1 MKYVKNNFANALGLL
16 AIVGLIFKAFI
27 GQNLSIN
34 ENLIERTLTSY
45 IIAYLA
51 FKISYMET
59 KKVGLI
65 FVPLIF
71 HSLVMALVIRGGSS
85 QKIPSDMVQIITT
98 LYKLLVMVGVFF
110 AIELFFNRL
119 LGSLATSILGGI
131 SLVIFLCLSF
141 SKKLAFL
148 ESFEDFFLYF
158 SFYVMAIRVRSAASL
173 NPVLLVLSL
182 ILVAGEIYIK
192 EKYIKIDYGFLLS
205 IFPLSYLA
213 LKTVSRE
220 SAFDLI
226 DHLIFALIYIYPAL
240 FVIIKASLDIEMLA
254 ISIIAI
260 LASYIIGQ
268 GIFKI
273 KNKYLSY
280 LLLGIN

>member
-71 HSLVMALVIRGGSS
+71 HSLVMALVIRGGFS

-110 AIELFFNRL
+110 AIELFFNKL

-131 SLVIFLCLSF
+131 SLVIFLGISF

-148 ESFEDFFLYF
+148 EAFEDFFLYF

-173 NPVLLVLSL
+173 NPLLLVLSL

-192 EKYIKIDYGFLLS
+192 EKYIKIDYRFLFS

-220 SAFDLI
+220 SVFDLI

>member
-71 HSLVMALVIRGGSS
+71 HSLVMAIVVRGGFS

-131 SLVIFLCLSF
+131 SLIIFIAVSYTHLTLPTS
-141 SKKLAFL
+141 
-148 ESFEDFFLYF
+148 D
-158 SFYVMAIRVRSAASL
+158 
-173 NPVLLVLSL
+173 LV
-182 ILVAGEIYIK
+182 
-192 EKYIKIDYGFLLS
+192 
-205 IFPLSYLA
+205 
-213 LKTVSRE
+213 
-220 SAFDLI
+220 
-226 DHLIFALIYIYPAL
+226 
-240 FVIIKASLDIEMLA
+240 
-254 ISIIAI
+254 
-260 LASYIIGQ
+260 
-268 GIFKI
+268 
-273 KNKYLSY
+273 
-280 LLLGIN
+280 

>member
-59 KKVGLI
+59 KKVVLI

-71 HSLVMALVIRGGSS
+71 HSLVMAIVVRGGFS

-110 AIELFFNRL
+110 AIELFFNKL

-131 SLVIFLCLSF
+131 SLVIFLGISF

-148 ESFEDFFLYF
+148 EAFEDFFLYF

-173 NPVLLVLSL
+173 NPLLLVLSL

-192 EKYIKIDYGFLLS
+192 EKYIKIEYGFLLS

>member
-1 MKYVKNNFANALGLL
+1 MKYVKKNFANGLAFLAL
-16 AIVGLIFKAFI
+16 VSLIFKAFI
-27 GQNLSIN
+27 GQILAID
-34 ENLIERTLTSY
+34 ENLIERALTSY
-45 IIAYLA
+45 VIAYLA

-59 KKVGLI
+59 KKVGLLFI
-65 FVPLIF
+65 PLIF
-71 HSLVMALVIRGGSS
+71 HSLVMALIIRGGFS

-110 AIELFFNRL
+110 AIELFFNKL
-119 LGSLATSILGGI
+119 LGSLATSILGGF
-131 SLVIFLCLSF
+131 SLLIFIAIAF

-173 NPVLLVLSL
+173 NPLLLVLSL

-205 IFPLSYLA
+205 IFPLSYLS
-213 LKTVSRE
+213 LKTVTSE

-240 FVIIKASLDIEMLA
+240 FVIIKASLDIEILA

-260 LASYIIGQ
+260 LATYILGQ
-268 GIFKI
+268 GIYKI

>member
-59 KKVGLI
+59 KKVVLI

-71 HSLVMALVIRGGSS
+71 HSLVMAIVVRGGFS

-110 AIELFFNRL
+110 AIELFFNKL

-131 SLVIFLCLSF
+131 SLVIFLGISF

-148 ESFEDFFLYF
+148 EAFEDFFLYF

-173 NPVLLVLSL
+173 NPLLLVLSL
-182 ILVAGEIYIK
+182 ILVAGEMYIK
-192 EKYIKIDYGFLLS
+192 EKYIKIDYGFLFS

>member
-1 MKYVKNNFANALGLL
+1 MKYVKNNFANGLAFLAL
-16 AIVGLIFKAFI
+16 VSLIFKAFI
-27 GQNLSIN
+27 GQILAID
-34 ENLIERTLTSY
+34 ENLIERALTSY
-45 IIAYLA
+45 VIAYLA

-59 KKVGLI
+59 KKVGLLFI
-65 FVPLIF
+65 PLIF
-71 HSLVMALVIRGGSS
+71 HSLVMALIIRGGFS

-110 AIELFFNRL
+110 AIELLFNKL
-119 LGSLATSILGGI
+119 LGSLATSILGGF
-131 SLVIFLCLSF
+131 SLLIFIAIAF

-173 NPVLLVLSL
+173 NPLLLVLSL

-205 IFPLSYLA
+205 IFPLSYLS
-213 LKTVSRE
+213 LKTVTSE

-240 FVIIKASLDIEMLA
+240 FVIIKASLDIEILA

-260 LASYIIGQ
+260 LATYILGQ
-268 GIFKI
+268 GIYNI

>member
-1 MKYVKNNFANALGLL
+1 MKYVKNNFANGLALL
-16 AIVGLIFKAFI
+16 ALICLIFKAFI
-27 GQNLSIN
+27 GQGLSIN

-141 SKKLAFL
+141 SKKIAFL

>member
-1 MKYVKNNFANALGLL
+1 MKYVKNNFANGLALL
-16 AIVGLIFKAFI
+16 ALICLIFKAFI
-27 GQNLSIN
+27 GQGLSIN

-71 HSLVMALVIRGGSS
+71 HSLVMAIVVRGGFS

-131 SLVIFLCLSF
+131 SLVIFLGISF

-148 ESFEDFFLYF
+148 DAFEDFFLYF

-173 NPVLLVLSL
+173 NPLLLVLSL

-192 EKYIKIDYGFLLS
+192 EKYIKIEYGFLLS

>member
-1 MKYVKNNFANALGLL
+1 MKYVKNNFANGLGLL

-27 GQNLSIN
+27 GQNLSID

-45 IIAYLA
+45 VIAYLA

-71 HSLVMALVIRGGSS
+71 HSLVMAIVVRGGFS

-110 AIELFFNRL
+110 AIELFFNKL

-131 SLVIFLCLSF
+131 SLVIFLGISF

-148 ESFEDFFLYF
+148 EAFEDFFLYF

-173 NPVLLVLSL
+173 NPLLLVLSL

-192 EKYIKIDYGFLLS
+192 EKYIKIDYRFLFS

-220 SAFDLI
+220 SVFDLI

>member
-1 MKYVKNNFANALGLL
+1 MKYVKNNFANGLAFLAL
-16 AIVGLIFKAFI
+16 VSLIFKAFI
-27 GQNLSIN
+27 GQILAID
-34 ENLIERTLTSY
+34 ENLIERALTSY
-45 IIAYLA
+45 VIAYLA

-59 KKVGLI
+59 KKVGLLFI
-65 FVPLIF
+65 PLIF
-71 HSLVMALVIRGGSS
+71 HSLVMALIIRGRFS

-110 AIELFFNRL
+110 AIELFFNKL
-119 LGSLATSILGGI
+119 LGSLATSILGGF
-131 SLVIFLCLSF
+131 SLLIFIAIAF

-173 NPVLLVLSL
+173 NPLLLVLSL

-205 IFPLSYLA
+205 IFPLSYLS
-213 LKTVSRE
+213 LKTVTSE

-240 FVIIKASLDIEMLA
+240 FVIIKASLDIEILA

-260 LASYIIGQ
+260 LATYILGQ
-268 GIFKI
+268 GIYKI

>member
-1 MKYVKNNFANALGLL
+1 MKYVKNNFANGLALL
-16 AIVGLIFKAFI
+16 ALICLIFKAFI
-27 GQNLSIN
+27 GQGLSIN

-71 HSLVMALVIRGGSS
+71 HSLVMALVIRGEFS

-141 SKKLAFL
+141 SKKIAFL

-158 SFYVMAIRVRSAASL
+158 SFYVMAIRVSSAASL

>member
-1 MKYVKNNFANALGLL
+1 MKYVKNNFANGLALL
-16 AIVGLIFKAFI
+16 ALICLIFKAFI
-27 GQNLSIN
+27 GQGLSIN

-71 HSLVMALVIRGGSS
+71 HSLVMALVIRGEFS

-141 SKKLAFL
+141 SKKIAFL

-158 SFYVMAIRVRSAASL
+158 SFYVMAIRVRSASSL
-173 NPVLLVLSL
+173 NPLLLVLSL

>member
-1 MKYVKNNFANALGLL
+1 MKYVKNNFANGLAFLAL
-16 AIVGLIFKAFI
+16 VSLIFKAFI
-27 GQNLSIN
+27 GQILAID
-34 ENLIERTLTSY
+34 ENLIERALTSY
-45 IIAYLA
+45 VIAYLA

-59 KKVGLI
+59 KKVGLLFI
-65 FVPLIF
+65 PLIF
-71 HSLVMALVIRGGSS
+71 HSLVMALIIRGGFS

-110 AIELFFNRL
+110 AIELFFNKL
-119 LGSLATSILGGI
+119 LGSLATSILGGF
-131 SLVIFLCLSF
+131 SLLIFIAIAF

-173 NPVLLVLSL
+173 NPLLLVLSL

-205 IFPLSYLA
+205 IFPLSYLS
-213 LKTVSRE
+213 LKTVTSE

-240 FVIIKASLDIEMLA
+240 FVIIKASLDIEILA

-260 LASYIIGQ
+260 LATYILGQ
-268 GIFKI
+268 GIYKI

>member
-1 MKYVKNNFANALGLL
+1 MKYVKNNFANGLALL
-16 AIVGLIFKAFI
+16 ALICLIFKAFI
-27 GQNLSIN
+27 GQGLSIN

-71 HSLVMALVIRGGSS
+71 HSLVMAIVVRGGFS

-110 AIELFFNRL
+110 AIELFFNKL

-131 SLVIFLCLSF
+131 SLIIFIAISF
-141 SKKLAFL
+141 SKKLAIL
-148 ESFEDFFLYF
+148 EAFEDFFLYF

-173 NPVLLVLSL
+173 NPLLLVLSL
-182 ILVAGEIYIK
+182 VLVAGEIYIR
-192 EKYIKIDYGFLLS
+192 EKYIKIEYGFLLS

-260 LASYIIGQ
+260 LASYILGQ

>member
-1 MKYVKNNFANALGLL
+1 MKYVKNNFANGLALL
-16 AIVGLIFKAFI
+16 ALICLIFKAFI
-27 GQNLSIN
+27 GQGLSIN

>member
-1 MKYVKNNFANALGLL
+1 MKYVKNNFANGTCLL
-16 AIVGLIFKAFI
+16 ALIGLIFKAFI
-27 GQNLSIN
+27 GQNLPIN
-34 ENLIERTLTSY
+34 ENLIERALTSY
-45 IIAYLA
+45 IIAYLG
-51 FKISYMET
+51 FKISYMDT

-65 FVPLIF
+65 FLPLIF
-71 HSLVMALVIRGGSS
+71 HSLVMALVVRGSFS
-85 QKIPSDMVQIITT
+85 VKIPRDMIQIITT

-110 AIELFFNRL
+110 VIELIFNKI
-119 LGSLATSILGGI
+119 LGSLATSVLGGI
-131 SLVIFLCLSF
+131 SLLIFLILNF
-141 SKKLAFL
+141 SKKLAIL
-148 ESFEDFFLYF
+148 DPFEDFFLYF
-158 SFYVMAIRVRSAASL
+158 SFYVMAIRVRSAARL
-173 NPVLLVLSL
+173 NPLLLVLSL
-182 ILVAGEIYIK
+182 ILVAGEIYMR

-213 LKTVSRE
+213 LKTISQE

-240 FVIIKASLDIEMLA
+240 FVIIKAWLDIEILA

-260 LASYIIGQ
+260 LASYILGQ

>member
-1 MKYVKNNFANALGLL
+1 MKYVKNNFANGTCLL
-16 AIVGLIFKAFI
+16 ALIGLIFKAFI
-27 GQNLSIN
+27 GQNLPIN
-34 ENLIERTLTSY
+34 ENLIERALTSY
-45 IIAYLA
+45 IIAYLG
-51 FKISYMET
+51 FKISYMDT

-65 FVPLIF
+65 FLPLIF
-71 HSLVMALVIRGGSS
+71 HSLVMALVVRGGFSM
-85 QKIPSDMVQIITT
+85 KIPRDMVQIITT

-110 AIELFFNRL
+110 VIELIFNKI
-119 LGSLATSILGGI
+119 LGSLATSVLGGI
-131 SLVIFLCLSF
+131 SLLIFLILNF
-141 SKKLAFL
+141 SKKLAIL
-148 ESFEDFFLYF
+148 DPFEDFFLYF

-173 NPVLLVLSL
+173 NPLLLVLSL
-182 ILVAGEIYIK
+182 ILVAGELYIK

-205 IFPLSYLA
+205 IFLLSYLA
-213 LKTVSRE
+213 LKTISQE

-240 FVIIKASLDIEMLA
+240 FVIIKAWLDIEILA

>member
-1 MKYVKNNFANALGLL
+1 MKYVKNNFANGLAFLAL
-16 AIVGLIFKAFI
+16 VSLIFKAFI
-27 GQNLSIN
+27 GQILAID
-34 ENLIERTLTSY
+34 ENLIERALTSY
-45 IIAYLA
+45 VIAYLA

-59 KKVGLI
+59 KKVGLLFI
-65 FVPLIF
+65 PLIF
-71 HSLVMALVIRGGSS
+71 HSLVMALIIRGGFS

-110 AIELFFNRL
+110 AIELFFNKL
-119 LGSLATSILGGI
+119 LGSLATSILGGF
-131 SLVIFLCLSF
+131 SLLIFIAIAF

-148 ESFEDFFLYF
+148 ESFVDFFLYF
-158 SFYVMAIRVRSAASL
+158 SFYVMAITVRSAASL
-173 NPVLLVLSL
+173 NPLLLVLSL

-192 EKYIKIDYGFLLS
+192 EKYIKMDYGFLLS
-205 IFPLSYLA
+205 IFPLSYLS
-213 LKTVSRE
+213 LKTVTSE

-240 FVIIKASLDIEMLA
+240 FVIIKASLDIEILA

-260 LASYIIGQ
+260 LATYILGQ
-268 GIFKI
+268 GIYKI

>member
-1 MKYVKNNFANALGLL
+1 MKYVKNNFANGLALL
-16 AIVGLIFKAFI
+16 ALICLIFKAFI
-27 GQNLSIN
+27 GQGLSIN

-141 SKKLAFL
+141 SKKIAFL

-240 FVIIKASLDIEMLA
+240 FVIIKASLDIEILA

>member
-1 MKYVKNNFANALGLL
+1 MKYVKNNFANGLAFLAL
-16 AIVGLIFKAFI
+16 VSLIFKAFI
-27 GQNLSIN
+27 GQILAID
-34 ENLIERTLTSY
+34 ENLIERDLTSY
-45 IIAYLA
+45 VIAYLA

-59 KKVGLI
+59 KKVGLLFI
-65 FVPLIF
+65 PLIF
-71 HSLVMALVIRGGSS
+71 HSLVMALIIRGGFS

-110 AIELFFNRL
+110 AIELFFNKL
-119 LGSLATSILGGI
+119 LGSLATSILGGF
-131 SLVIFLCLSF
+131 SLLIFIAIAF

-148 ESFEDFFLYF
+148 ESFVDFFLYF

-173 NPVLLVLSL
+173 NPLLLVLSL
-182 ILVAGEIYIK
+182 ILVAVEIYIK

-205 IFPLSYLA
+205 IFPLSYLS
-213 LKTVSRE
+213 LKTVTSE

-240 FVIIKASLDIEMLA
+240 FVIIKASLDIEILA

-260 LASYIIGQ
+260 LASYILGQ
-268 GIFKI
+268 GIYKI

>member
-1 MKYVKNNFANALGLL
+1 MKYVKNNFANGLAFLAL
-16 AIVGLIFKAFI
+16 VSLIFKAFI
-27 GQNLSIN
+27 GQILAID
-34 ENLIERTLTSY
+34 ENLIERALTSY
-45 IIAYLA
+45 VIAYLA

-59 KKVGLI
+59 KKVGLLFI
-65 FVPLIF
+65 PLIF
-71 HSLVMALVIRGGSS
+71 HSLVMALIIRSGFS

-110 AIELFFNRL
+110 AIELFFNKL
-119 LGSLATSILGGI
+119 LGSLATSILGGF
-131 SLVIFLCLSF
+131 SLLIFIAIAF

-173 NPVLLVLSL
+173 NPLLLVLSL

-205 IFPLSYLA
+205 IFPLSYLS
-213 LKTVSRE
+213 LKTVTSE

-240 FVIIKASLDIEMLA
+240 FVIIKASLDIEILA

-260 LASYIIGQ
+260 LATYILGQ
-268 GIFKI
+268 GIYKI

>member
-1 MKYVKNNFANALGLL
+1 MKYVKNNFANGLALL
-16 AIVGLIFKAFI
+16 ALICLIFKAFI
-27 GQNLSIN
+27 GQGLSIN

-158 SFYVMAIRVRSAASL
+158 SFYVMAIKVRSAASL

>member
-71 HSLVMALVIRGGSS
+71 HSLVMAIVVRGGFS

-110 AIELFFNRL
+110 AIELFFNKL

-131 SLVIFLCLSF
+131 SLVIFLGISF

-148 ESFEDFFLYF
+148 DAFEDFFLYF

-173 NPVLLVLSL
+173 NPLLLVLSL

-192 EKYIKIDYGFLLS
+192 EKYIKIDYRFLFS

-220 SAFDLI
+220 SVFDLI

>member
-1 MKYVKNNFANALGLL
+1 MKYVKNNFANGLALL
-16 AIVGLIFKAFI
+16 ALICLIFKAFI
-27 GQNLSIN
+27 GQGLSIN

-71 HSLVMALVIRGGSS
+71 HSLVMALVIRGEFS

-141 SKKLAFL
+141 SKKIAFL

>member
-1 MKYVKNNFANALGLL
+1 MKYVKNNFANGLALL
-16 AIVGLIFKAFI
+16 ALICLIFKAFI
-27 GQNLSIN
+27 GQGLSIN

-131 SLVIFLCLSF
+131 SLVIFLGISF
-141 SKKLAFL
+141 SKKIAFL

-182 ILVAGEIYIK
+182 ILAAGEIYIK

>member
-1 MKYVKNNFANALGLL
+1 MKYVKNNFANGLGLL

-34 ENLIERTLTSY
+34 ENLIERSLTSY
-45 IIAYLA
+45 LIAYLA

-71 HSLVMALVIRGGSS
+71 HSLVMALVIRGGFS

-141 SKKLAFL
+141 SKEIAFL
-148 ESFEDFFLYF
+148 ESFGDFFLYF

-173 NPVLLVLSL
+173 NPLLLVLSL
-182 ILVAGEIYIK
+182 ILVAGEMYIK

-205 IFPLSYLA
+205 IFPLAYLA

-240 FVIIKASLDIEMLA
+240 FVIIKNSLDIEILA

-260 LASYIIGQ
+260 LASYILGQ

>member
-1 MKYVKNNFANALGLL
+1 MKYVKNNFANGLALL
-16 AIVGLIFKAFI
+16 ALICLIFKAFI
-27 GQNLSIN
+27 GQGLSIN

-51 FKISYMET
+51 FKISYMDT

-71 HSLVMALVIRGGSS
+71 HSLVMALVIRGGFS

-110 AIELFFNRL
+110 AIELFFNKL

-131 SLVIFLCLSF
+131 SLIIFIAISF
-141 SKKLAFL
+141 SKKLAIL
-148 ESFEDFFLYF
+148 EAFEDFFLYF
-158 SFYVMAIRVRSAASL
+158 SFYVMAIRVRSASSL
-173 NPVLLVLSL
+173 NPLLLVLGL
-182 ILVAGEIYIK
+182 ILVAGEMYIK
-192 EKYIKIDYGFLLS
+192 EKYIKIDYGFLFS

>member
-1 MKYVKNNFANALGLL
+1 MKYVKNNFANGLAFLAL
-16 AIVGLIFKAFI
+16 VSLIFKAFI
-27 GQNLSIN
+27 GQSLAID
-34 ENLIERTLTSY
+34 ENLIERALTSY
-45 IIAYLA
+45 VIAYLA

-59 KKVGLI
+59 KKVGLLFI
-65 FVPLIF
+65 PLIF
-71 HSLVMALVIRGGSS
+71 HSLVMALIIRGGFS

-110 AIELFFNRL
+110 AIELFFNKL
-119 LGSLATSILGGI
+119 LGSLATSILGGF
-131 SLVIFLCLSF
+131 SLLIFIAIAF

-173 NPVLLVLSL
+173 NPLLLVLSL

-205 IFPLSYLA
+205 IFPLSYLS
-213 LKTVSRE
+213 LKTVTSE

-240 FVIIKASLDIEMLA
+240 FVIIKASLDIEILA

-260 LASYIIGQ
+260 LATYILGQ
-268 GIFKI
+268 GIYKI

>member
-1 MKYVKNNFANALGLL
+1 MKYVKNNFANGLALL
-16 AIVGLIFKAFI
+16 ALICLIFKAFI
-27 GQNLSIN
+27 GQGLSIN

-110 AIELFFNRL
+110 AIELFFNKL

-131 SLVIFLCLSF
+131 SLIIFIAISF
-141 SKKLAFL
+141 SKKLAIL
-148 ESFEDFFLYF
+148 EAFGDFFLYF

-173 NPVLLVLSL
+173 NPLLLVLGL
-182 ILVAGEIYIK
+182 ILVAGEMYIK
-192 EKYIKIDYGFLLS
+192 EKYIKINYGFLLS

-240 FVIIKASLDIEMLA
+240 FVIIKASLDIEILA

>member
-71 HSLVMALVIRGGSS
+71 HSLVMAIVVRGGFS

-141 SKKLAFL
+141 SKKLVFL
-148 ESFEDFFLYF
+148 ESFGDFFLYF

-173 NPVLLVLSL
+173 NPLLLVLSL
-182 ILVAGEIYIK
+182 ILVAGEIYIR

-240 FVIIKASLDIEMLA
+240 FVIIKASLDIEILA

-260 LASYIIGQ
+260 LASYILGQ